1 VFLHK
6 IIPGPAD
13 RSYGVHV
20 AQLAG
25 LPKSVIGRA
34 QEILSELEASGA
46 AGPRR
51 SNAPP
56 TMYQLS
62 LFSRDD
68 PIVADLRA
76 LDVNALVRSALQQ
89 TLRVQQRAKR
99 DS

>member
-1 VFLHK
+1 
-6 IIPGPAD
+6 
-13 RSYGVHV
+13 V

-76 LDVNALVRSALQQ
+76 LDVNALSPLDALNK
-89 TLRVQQRAKR
+89 LYELQQRARR